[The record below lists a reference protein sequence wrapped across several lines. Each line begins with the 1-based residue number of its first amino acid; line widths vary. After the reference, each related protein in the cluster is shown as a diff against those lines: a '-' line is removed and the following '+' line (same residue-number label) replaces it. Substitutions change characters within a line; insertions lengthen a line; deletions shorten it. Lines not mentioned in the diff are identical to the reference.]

1 MFGRTK
7 CKEVPILV
15 ELEEQL
21 TSDSCAKI
29 ITELMKYVLYQKQQ
43 IPFSCDSLVQL
54 QTRFKPNDRNYGFTR
69 NLFSA
74 LESISGELTEQLHLG
89 GCDVKE
95 VVIVIGATTISPKFL
110 VRVEIPG
117 NILSSRRHM
126 EYQHSYRKPLLT
138 LMRTVIECQE
148 FQEAMTVPLGPTNTF
163 VLLQKSDSNPK
174 SDFFLPKPH
183 YSPNSQTSS
192 FCIRLH
198 HKEIV
203 EDCQCSS
210 VVRPYYD
217 NPKDRPEEIAEEKQE
232 IVAPY
237 LWYQSREVVKGFKY
251 QR

>member
-29 ITELMKYVLYQKQQ
+29 ITELIKYILYQKQQ
-43 IPFSCDSLVQL
+43 IPFSWDSLVQL
-54 QTRFKPNDRNYGFTR
+54 QPRFKPNDRNYGFTK
-69 NLFSA
+69 NLFAS

-95 VVIVIGATTISPKFL
+95 VVMLIGATTISPKFL
-110 VRVEIPG
+110 IRVEIPG

-126 EYQHSYRKPLLT
+126 EFQHSYRKPLLT

-148 FQEAMTVPLGPTNTF
+148 FQDAMTVPLVPTNTF

-174 SDFFLPKPH
+174 SDFFLPKPQ
-183 YSPNSQTSS
+183 YSPNSQSLS
-192 FCIRLH
+192 FCIKLH
-198 HKEIV
+198 HNEIRG
-203 EDCQCSS
+203 DCQCSGI
-210 VVRPYYD
+210 VRPYFD
-217 NPKDRPEEIAEEKQE
+217 NPNDRLQDISEEKHDV
-232 IVAPY
+232 VAPY
-237 LWYQSREVVKGFKY
+237 LWYQSKEIVKGFKY